1 MLLVKHKR
9 SDSVSF
15 IFFLLNYVLSPDWTL
30 TGRRAQ
36 SEAAPHVLSFNLSPA
51 LSITLTVPETE
62 ISGVL
67 HVIRKSDLC
76 LRF

>member
-1 MLLVKHKR
+1 M
-9 SDSVSF
+9 
-15 IFFLLNYVLSPDWTL
+15 L

-36 SEAAPHVLSFNLSPA
+36 SEAAPHVLGFNLAPA
-51 LSITLTVPETE
+51 LSIALTVPETE

-67 HVIRKSDLC
+67 YVIRKSALC